1 VLNASVVSDDPAAN
15 LQLGLAIEL
24 SVLPPYLYALWSI
37 KGASEGASQAAI
49 QAADSIR
56 AVAFEEMLHAALVA
70 NILGAIGAMP
80 EVHGHLMTY
89 PGELPGHVTEG
100 PYHYTVGLGPLSADA
115 IKTFKLIE
123 RPPWIPVE
131 QLAPTGWITIHD
143 FYESVRKQLKARP
156 EASFRGGHQVPAG
169 DNPGPGRMI
178 EVDSLE
184 TALIAIAIVLD
195 QGEGHKPKAPNDP
208 PDLIDDDHEMAHY
221 EQFAMIGSY
230 FDSNLIEAE
239 RDLYP
244 VAADPDPSTYSD
256 AQRAADNAFNAA
268 YTDLLDSLQR
278 VWTDARPSIFGE
290 PTDHMRR
297 LEHLAAELRALGP
310 VPGGSSVAGPTFR
323 YLVGRGGGGY

>member
-1 VLNASVVSDDPAAN
+1 MLNASVVSDDPTAN

-37 KGASEGASQAAI
+37 KDASEGACQAAI

-56 AVAFEEMLHAALVA
+56 AVAYEEMLHAALVA
-70 NILGAIGAMP
+70 NILGAMGAEP
-80 EVHGHLMTY
+80 QVTGHLMTY
-89 PGELPGHVTEG
+89 PGELPGHVTTG
-100 PYHYTVGLGPLSADA
+100 PYHYTVGLRPLSADA
-115 IKTFKLIE
+115 ITTFKLIE
-123 RPPWIPVE
+123 RPPWIPVKA
-131 QLAPTGWITIHD
+131 LASTGWITIHD

-156 EASFRGGHQVPAG
+156 AASFRGAHQLRRG

-184 TALIAIAIVLD
+184 TALIAIATILD
-195 QGEGHKPKAPNDP
+195 QGEGHKPKAPTDP
-208 PDLIDDDHEMAHY
+208 PDLMDDDHEMAHY

-230 FDSNLIEAE
+230 FDAKLIEPD
-239 RDLYP
+239 RDLHP
-244 VAADPDPSTYSD
+244 VVADPDQSTYSD

-278 VWTDARPSIFGE
+278 VWTDDRPRIFGE
-290 PTDHMRR
+290 PTDQMRR

-310 VPGGSSVAGPTFR
+310 VGSGTSVAGPTFR
-323 YLVGRGGGGY
+323 YLVGRGGGSH